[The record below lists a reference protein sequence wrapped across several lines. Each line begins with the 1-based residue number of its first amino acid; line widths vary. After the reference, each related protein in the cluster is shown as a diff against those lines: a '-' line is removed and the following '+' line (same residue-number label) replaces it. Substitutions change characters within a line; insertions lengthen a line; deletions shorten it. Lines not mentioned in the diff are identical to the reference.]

1 MSMLDHHIQRA
12 IVYKLAFA
20 PSLRFGELK
29 PDDIENKLF
38 TYHLK
43 KVVSAGY
50 VAKNEDGEYT
60 LTAEGRRIGKGAL
73 DSDTRLIDR
82 AYSTLLLAIRR
93 KSDGAWLLY
102 KRHTHPMIGLAGFM
116 HAQPSAEESVT
127 ETAAKECRLATGLT
141 GEFTVHGHGYFHVY
155 RDEQLESF
163 THFTL
168 LVCDDIQ
175 GELSQNS
182 TLADYYWEQKPD
194 FNGPHMLPNMLT
206 LYAMTASPAGSFVEQ
221 TFHL

>member
-1 MSMLDHHIQRA
+1 MLDHHIQRA

-38 TYHLK
+38 AYHLK
-43 KVVSAGY
+43 KVMSAGY
-50 VAKNEDGEYT
+50 VEKNEDGEYL
-60 LTAEGRRIGKGAL
+60 LTAEGRRIGKGAF
-73 DSDTRLIDR
+73 DSDSRLLDR

-102 KRHTHPMIGLAGFM
+102 RRNTHPMIHLAGFM
-116 HAQPSAEESVT
+116 HAQPNANEEVT
-127 ETAAKECRLATGLT
+127 ATAAKTCFNQTGLSCT
-141 GEFTVHGHGYFHVY
+141 FYVHGHGYFRVY
-155 RDEQLESF
+155 RQEQLESF

-168 LVCDDIQ
+168 LVCDDAT
-175 GELSQNS
+175 GDLSQDS
-182 TLADYYWEQKPD
+182 DLADYYWDSALNFDDE
-194 FNGPHMLPNMLT
+194 GMLPNMHT
-206 LYAMTASPAGSFVEQ
+206 LYNMTKAPAGAFVEA

>member
-1 MSMLDHHIQRA
+1 MLDHHIQRA

-20 PSLRFGELK
+20 SSLRFGELK

-43 KVVSAGY
+43 KVVNAGY
-50 VAKNEDGEYT
+50 IEKNKEGEYQ
-60 LTAEGRRIGKGAL
+60 LTAEGRRIGKGAF
-73 DSDTRLIDR
+73 DSDARLLDR

-102 KRHTHPMIGLAGFM
+102 KRHTHPMIDLAGFM
-116 HAQPSAEESVT
+116 HAQPIAEAT
-127 ETAAKECRLATGLT
+127 APATAAKECQLKTSLI
-141 GEFTVHGHGYFHVY
+141 GEFSVHGHGYFRVY
-155 RDEQLESF
+155 RDKQLESF

-175 GELSQNS
+175 GELTQNS
-182 TLADYYWEQKPD
+182 KLADYYWEQQPD
-194 FNGPHMLPNMLT
+194 FSGDHMLPNMQL
-206 LYAMTASPAGSFVEQ
+206 LYEMTQTSAGSFIEQ